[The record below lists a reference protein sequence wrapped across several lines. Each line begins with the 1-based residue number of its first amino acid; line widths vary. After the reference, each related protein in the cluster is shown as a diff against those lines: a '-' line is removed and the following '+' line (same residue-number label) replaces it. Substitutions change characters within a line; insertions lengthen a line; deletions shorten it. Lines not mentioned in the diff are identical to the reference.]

1 MPIEVESNVSY
12 LWGLSGGG
20 IKRFLSVGSL
30 WRWNQTFLI
39 CGVFVEV
46 ESNVSYLWGLCGG
59 GIKHFLSVGSLWR
72 WNQTFLICGVSDPT
86 RTRGQALVIVFSM
99 FSRGSGGGFVFVVRH
114 FFWDNAVAL
123 C

>member
-1 MPIEVESNVSY
+1 MFLICGVFVEVESNVSY
-12 LWGLSGGG
+12 LWGLCGGG

-59 GIKHFLSVGSLWR
+59 GIKRFLSVGSLWR
-72 WNQTFLICGVSDPT
+72 RQL
-86 RTRGQALVIVFSM
+86 
-99 FSRGSGGGFVFVVRH
+99 H
-114 FFWDNAVAL
+114 
-123 C
+123 